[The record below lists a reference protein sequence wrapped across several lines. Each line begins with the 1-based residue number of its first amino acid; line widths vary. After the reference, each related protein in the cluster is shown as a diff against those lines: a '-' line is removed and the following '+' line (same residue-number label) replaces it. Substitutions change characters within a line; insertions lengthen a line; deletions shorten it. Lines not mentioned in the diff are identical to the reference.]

1 MTQTIQSTQLPMQ
14 FDAQLDSYWKS
25 VAVYAITL
33 LLWLV
38 IKGVWESTL
47 QSGSVHIEVSD
58 PVVVLLTLF
67 VVIAVLS
74 LVTNMISQ
82 RSIIVTED
90 AIAFVSRIHER
101 TFTADEIEKIVVG
114 RERRIKVRGVLS
126 MVKVYIKGRR
136 RPLRIRPAV
145 YESDQQLVA
154 ALMTLRKTIGSNAA

>member
-1 MTQTIQSTQLPMQ
+1 MQ
-14 FDAQLDSYWKS
+14 FDAQMDSYWKS

-67 VVIAVLS
+67 VVISVLS
-74 LVTNMISQ
+74 LVANMISQ
-82 RSIIVTED
+82 RAIIVTED
-90 AIAFVSRIHER
+90 AIAFVSRFHER
-101 TFTADEIEKIVVG
+101 TFTADEIDKIVVG

-126 MVKVYIKGRR
+126 MVKVHIKGRR

-145 YESDQQLVA
+145 YENEQQLVG
-154 ALMTLRKTIGSNAA
+154 ALMTLRKTIGSNVA